1 LNIKMGAAQH
11 RLGRTSEAARHFDRA
26 VKMHAALAARGS
38 DDPFTRY
45 YIANLYALRGDRDK
59 AFESLERV
67 SARFPELT
75 AARMRR
81 DPDLES
87 LRDDPRWAPLVAH

>member
-1 LNIKMGAAQH
+1 
-11 RLGRTSEAARHFDRA
+11 
-26 VKMHAALAARGS
+26 
-38 DDPFTRY
+38 
-45 YIANLYALRGDRDK
+45 LYALRGDADK
-59 AFESLERV
+59 ALESLERV

-87 LRDDPRWAPLVAH
+87 LRDHPRWAPLVAR